1 MTMTRRAT
9 LVALFVLCFGGAAWA
24 QTQADPVAFVQ
35 GLYRGYE
42 PGRTPLPLEK
52 QPFSLRMRKLFA
64 ADAAYAQ
71 GEVGRL
77 DFDPIVNAQDWK
89 LNGLKVTLVSKSDDI
104 GAIVDAA
111 FNDLGSKERIRFTL
125 VRENGKWVIDEIQ
138 ALQAMR
144 WTLSKILEGA
154 PDAYP
159 DNPAK

>member
-1 MTMTRRAT
+1 MTMTRRIA
-9 LVALFVLCFGGAAWA
+9 LAALFLLCFAGAAAA
-24 QTQADPVAFVQ
+24 QSQADPVAFVQ

-42 PGRTPLPLEK
+42 PGRKPLQLEK

-64 ADAAYAQ
+64 ADAVYAQ

-89 LNGLKVTLVSKSDDI
+89 LSGLKVTLVSKSDDV

-144 WTLSKILEGA
+144 WTLSKILSGA

-159 DNPAK
+159 DSPAK